1 MKKRISVLF
10 AATILILTI
19 VVEPAF
25 AYRLSRPMCHYRPS
39 YGDYVLGWDSRHLRH
54 ANDYRAYWD
63 PAYREYY
70 SEDDY
75 ASAAFFGGT
84 TTTATATAS
93 ASATATSTALA
104 TTGGPSYVP
113 ALASAAALALVGSG
127 LLALRM
133 VLRRPGG
140 S

>member
-1 MKKRISVLF
+1 
-10 AATILILTI
+10 
-19 VVEPAF
+19 
-25 AYRLSRPMCHYRPS
+25 MCHYRPS

-63 PAYREYY
+63 PDYREYY
-70 SEDDY
+70 REDDY

-84 TTTATATAS
+84 TAGTTTGTIASATSTATSTAS
-93 ASATATSTALA
+93 ATATATSTALA

-127 LLALRM
+127 LLALRV

>member
-25 AYRLSRPMCHYRPS
+25 AYRLSRPMCHYHAS

-54 ANDYRAYWD
+54 ANDYRANWD
-63 PAYREYY
+63 PDYREYY
-70 SEDDY
+70 CDDY
-75 ASAAFFGGT
+75 ASAAFFGSS
-84 TTTATATAS
+84 TATATSTAS
-93 ASATATSTALA
+93 ATATATSTALA

-113 ALASAAALALVGSG
+113 ALASAAALALLGSG
-127 LLALRM
+127 LLALRL
-133 VLRRPGG
+133 VLGRRGA

>member
-1 MKKRISVLF
+1 M
-10 AATILILTI
+10 TM

-25 AYRLSRPMCHYRPS
+25 AYRLSRPMCHHRPS
-39 YGDYVLGWDSRHLRH
+39 YGDYVLGWDGRRLRY

-63 PAYREYY
+63 PDYREYY
-70 SEDDY
+70 CEDDY
-75 ASAAFFGGT
+75 AGAAFFGGT
-84 TTTATATAS
+84 TAS
-93 ASATATSTALA
+93 ATATATSTALA